1 MSIVIIITKEEEA
14 FFDTSVSTGQN
25 NRFMVLLS
33 TLLSLCPPPQ
43 TEHRQTSQLAVLAD
57 PARAAIS
64 LAAGDEFGLV
74 TIGVP
79 PIRGLVQ
86 IRRSEFKHAY
96 PLRQAPE
103 GSFSSFAAEGSVVIL
118 GPSGPDGTVPT
129 TAA

>member
-43 TEHRQTSQLAVLAD
+43 TEHRQTSQLAVLAH
-57 PARAAIS
+57 PARTAVS
-64 LAAGDEFGLV
+64 LATGDEFGLV

-79 PIRGLVQ
+79 PIRELVQ
-86 IRRSEFKHAY
+86 VR
-96 PLRQAPE
+96 
-103 GSFSSFAAEGSVVIL
+103 
-118 GPSGPDGTVPT
+118 
-129 TAA
+129 